1 MSKISNYW
9 KKYVGGVKDDLTNP
23 MTYTSIYD
31 DFTTPSLQPESNSF
45 LKIES
50 DLADLNRAIDSYAVS
65 ASESR
70 YFGPPKKKSGF
81 SWLKDI
87 YSSTRDTL
95 KPFTDPLVKYGG
107 KALDIAA
114 KGYEFLPAD
123 LKGALQAKYLGMYDK
138 NVDRFKDLRGKYRG
152 QRVGLN
158 LSGSSRGIPGAGRVN
173 VRATGQ
179 APYSRNSLSSQF
191 IQAAGTN
198 KDIIDQIKKSY
209 EVTTTKAGSQTIT
222 LSAVGDISPSKYR
235 KFSSV

>member
-1 MSKISNYW
+1 MSYW
-9 KKYVGGVKDDLTNP
+9 KRWVSGVKDDLTNP
-23 MTYTSIYD
+23 MTYTSFLD
-31 DFTTPSLQPESNSF
+31 DFTTPSQTPTYEPFSKTESALS
-45 LKIES
+45 
-50 DLADLNRAIDSYAVS
+50 DLNRAIDSYAVS
-65 ASESR
+65 APE
-70 YFGPPKKKSGF
+70 KKSGF
-81 SWLKDI
+81 SWLKNI

-114 KGYEFLPAD
+114 KGYEFLPDD

-138 NVDRFKDLRGKYRG
+138 NVDRFAGLRGKYRG

-173 VRATGQ
+173 VRAAGQ
-179 APYSRNSLSSQF
+179 APYARNSLSSQF

-209 EVTTTKAGSQTIT
+209 DVTLTKAGGQTIT